1 MAVIAKK
8 IYIGTPST
16 TSATIYT
23 VPTAKTTI
31 IKNIVL
37 CNTTATNAIISLT
50 MGTKDI
56 IKNYS
61 VSANDTVT
69 IDLSLVLDAT
79 DTITSI
85 QTTTNAINL
94 FISGVEVS

>member
-1 MAVIAKK
+1 
-8 IYIGTPST
+8 
-16 TSATIYT
+16 
-23 VPTAKTTI
+23 
-31 IKNIVL
+31 
-37 CNTTATNAIISLT
+37 
-50 MGTKDI
+50 MGTKDA

-79 DTITSI
+79 NTITAI